1 MTTPELSPQAAQSI
15 KAKSWITLGGAA
27 IISVIPFIGLIMWL
41 LFLPVV
47 ILVGMWGYRLIG
59 MGDTKGG
66 VIHLGAAFLFV
77 PFAFVAPLVT
87 SSLMSALIWPPTPG
101 KTATASNSAAN
112 GPDSLGVTHRSNAA
126 TSDMGSTPVAKKTIE
141 FWKKL
146 REFEIV
152 ANSSQKDDMRKY
164 PQSESGQYDFTQFKK
179 DDFEILTK
187 FHFAA
192 GEIKRQ
198 VAIDIGNLP
207 VLEVDQD
214 LIRFKIELCDHW
226 NAASQMS
233 MGFAALVNSLHEQR
247 IHFTSEEAY
256 KLRFAKGLMG
266 QSDMEAAYQ
275 QNQREIDS
283 RVEAWKVIVSRD
295 AKLRD
300 QLMKSEQ
307 EVKALLTSRYNW
319 EFQ

>member
-1 MTTPELSPQAAQSI
+1 
-15 KAKSWITLGGAA
+15 
-27 IISVIPFIGLIMWL
+27 
-41 LFLPVV
+41 
-47 ILVGMWGYRLIG
+47 

-66 VIHLGAAFLFV
+66 VTHLLAAALFI
-77 PFAFVAPLVT
+77 PFALTVPVANTLLVCDI
-87 SSLMSALIWPPTPG
+87 IWPPTPG
-101 KTATASNSAAN
+101 KTETASSSAAN
-112 GPDSLGVTHRSNAA
+112 GPDSLGVTHKSNTG
-126 TSDMGSTPVAKKTIE
+126 TSDVGAVIDSKKTIE
-141 FWKKL
+141 LWKKL

-152 ANSSQKDDMRKY
+152 ANSSLKEDVRKY
-164 PQSESGQYDFTQFKK
+164 PLSESGQYDFTQFKK

-214 LIRFKIELCDHW
+214 LIRYKIELCDHW
-226 NAASQMS
+226 NVASQMS

-266 QSDMEAAYQ
+266 QSDMESAYQ